1 MAQRSCG
8 GAAIGGRRR
17 SGAPTVRHA
26 GRVPRSSQ
34 PSLNREILA
43 LAVPAF
49 ATLIAEP
56 LLILADTLIV
66 GHLGTED
73 LGGLTLATSV
83 IGLLVGLSV
92 FLAYG
97 TTSVVSRRLGAG
109 DRAGALAGG
118 VDGIFLG
125 LILGAVYAAVLLPLG
140 PTILG
145 WYGATPEVTALG
157 ATYLRIVALGLPA
170 QLVILA
176 STGVLRGLQ
185 DTRTPLRVVVTINLI
200 NIALN
205 VTLVYG
211 VGLGIAGAAIGTTA
225 SQWVGAALLA
235 GAVIRGARAEEVP
248 LGFRPAGV
256 LAAARLGGWLVI
268 RNAALNLALLMT
280 TFTATSLGTAALAAH
295 QVINTLWTTVAFALD
310 AFAIAAQALV
320 GLRVG
325 AGDTAGARGVLGR
338 VLVWGLGFSVVVG
351 LLLVVLRTPLSTVF
365 SPDPAVQA
373 LVQQT
378 VLVLAVLAPVGAIAF
393 QLDGVLIG
401 AGDARFLALAG
412 LGATAAYAPFVAAVW
427 VTHAGLAWLWVA
439 YGAWLIARSLLLWL
453 RTRGDGWMHAHV

>member
-1 MAQRSCG
+1 MPASR
-8 GAAIGGRRR
+8 
-17 SGAPTVRHA
+17 PT
-26 GRVPRSSQ
+26 P
-34 PSLNREILA
+34 LNREILA

-56 LLILADTLIV
+56 LLILADTVII
-66 GHLGTED
+66 GHLGTAD
-73 LGGLTLATSV
+73 LGGLTLAASV
-83 IGLLVGLSV
+83 LGLLVGLSV

-109 DRAGALAGG
+109 DRVGALSGG

-125 LILGAVYAAVLLPLG
+125 VILGTLYAAVLVPLA
-140 PTILG
+140 PAILG
-145 WYGATPEVTALG
+145 LYGAAPDVTALG
-157 ATYLRIVALGLPA
+157 VIYLRIVACGLPA

-185 DTRTPLRVVVTINLI
+185 DTRTPLRVVVTINVI
-200 NIALN
+200 NVALN
-205 VTLVYG
+205 VILVYG
-211 VGLGIAGAAIGTTA
+211 VGLGIGGAALGTTV

-235 GAVIRGARAEEVP
+235 GAVIGGARREGVA
-248 LGFRPAGV
+248 LGFRPTGV

-280 TFTATSLGTAALAAH
+280 TFTATSLGTVALAAH

-325 AGDTAGARGVLGR
+325 AGDAAGARSVLSRVMAWGV
-338 VLVWGLGFSVVVG
+338 GFS
-351 LLLVVLRTPLSTVF
+351 LLVGGMLLVLRGPLSAAF
-365 SPDPAVQA
+365 SPDPDVQA

-378 VLVLAVLAPVGAIAF
+378 IVVLAVLAPIGAVAF

-401 AGDARFLALAG
+401 AGDARFLAWAG
-412 LGATAAYAPFVAAVW
+412 LAATAAYAPFVGTVW
-427 VTHAGLAWLWVA
+427 ALQAGLPWLWAA
-439 YGAWLIARSLLLWL
+439 YGAWLIARSVLLGL
-453 RTRGDGWMHAHV
+453 RTRGERWVHARV

>member
-1 MAQRSCG
+1 MG
-8 GAAIGGRRR
+8 
-17 SGAPTVRHA
+17 HA
-26 GRVPRSSQ
+26 ERVPQPS

-56 LLILADTLIV
+56 LLILADTFII
-66 GHLGTED
+66 GHLGTAD
-73 LGGLTLATSV
+73 LGGLTLASSV
-83 IGLLVGLSV
+83 LGLLVGLSV

-109 DRAGALAGG
+109 DRAGALSGG
-118 VDGIFLG
+118 IDGIFLG
-125 LILGAVYAAVLLPLG
+125 LLLGTVYAAVLVPAAPLL
-140 PTILG
+140 LG
-145 WYGATPEVTALG
+145 LYGGASDVTALG
-157 ATYLRIVALGLPA
+157 ATYLRVVALGLPA

-185 DTRTPLRVVVTINLI
+185 DTRTPLRVVVTINLL

-205 VTLVYG
+205 VLLVYG
-211 VGLGIAGAAIGTTA
+211 LNLGIGGAAAGTAA
-225 SQWVGAALLA
+225 SQWVGAALLS
-235 GAVIRGARAEEVP
+235 GAVLRGARAAGVS
-248 LGFRPAGV
+248 LRFRPHGV
-256 LAAARLGGWLVI
+256 LVAARLGGWLVI

-280 TFTATSLGTAALAAH
+280 TLTATSLGTVALAAH

-320 GLRVG
+320 GVRVG

-338 VLVWGLGFSVVVG
+338 VLVWGVGFSVIVG
-351 LLLVVLRTPLSTVF
+351 GVLLAVRVPLSGAF

-378 VLVLAVLAPVGAIAF
+378 VIVLALLAPIGAVAF

-412 LGATAAYAPFVAAVW
+412 LGATAAYTPFVAGVW
-427 VTHAGLAWLWVA
+427 ANHAGLAWLWAA
-439 YGAWLIARSLLLWL
+439 YGAWLIARSVLLWT
-453 RTRGDGWMHAHV
+453 RTRSDAWMHAQA

>member
-1 MAQRSCG
+1 MSAS
-8 GAAIGGRRR
+8 
-17 SGAPTVRHA
+17 P
-26 GRVPRSSQ
+26 Q
-34 PSLNREILA
+34 PSLNKEILA

-56 LLILADTLIV
+56 LLILADTLII

-73 LGGLTLATSV
+73 LGGLTLASSV
-83 IGLLVGLSV
+83 LGLLVGLSV

-125 LILGAVYAAVLLPLG
+125 VLLGAAYAVMLVPFAPAILGL
-140 PTILG
+140 
-145 WYGATPEVTALG
+145 YGAAPEVTALG

-185 DTRTPLRVVVTINLI
+185 DTRTPLRVVVTINVI
-200 NIALN
+200 NVALN

-235 GAVIRGARAEEVP
+235 GAVIRGARREGVP
-248 LGFRPAGV
+248 LGFRPAGI
-256 LAAARLGGWLVI
+256 LHAAKLGGWLVI

-325 AGDTAGARGVLGR
+325 AGDAAGARGVLAR
-338 VLVWGLGFSVVVG
+338 VLAWGLGFSVVVG
-351 LLLVVLRTPLSTVF
+351 LLLVVLRGPLSTLF

-378 VLVLAVLAPVGAIAF
+378 IIVLAVLAPVGAVAF

-401 AGDARFLALAG
+401 AGDARFLAIAG
-412 LGATAAYAPFVAAVW
+412 VGATAAYAPFVATVW
-427 VTHAGLAWLWVA
+427 FTHAGLAWLWVA
-439 YGAWLIARSLLLWL
+439 YGAWLIARSVLLGL
-453 RTRGDGWMHAHV
+453 RTRGTAWMHAEV

>member
-1 MAQRSCG
+1 MSAS
-8 GAAIGGRRR
+8 
-17 SGAPTVRHA
+17 T
-26 GRVPRSSQ
+26 Q
-34 PSLNREILA
+34 PSLNKEILA

-56 LLILADTLIV
+56 LLILADTLII

-73 LGGLTLATSV
+73 LGGLTLASSV
-83 IGLLVGLSV
+83 LGLLVGLSV

-109 DRAGALAGG
+109 DRAGALSGG

-125 LILGAVYAAVLLPLG
+125 VLLGAAYAVVLVPFAPAILGL
-140 PTILG
+140 
-145 WYGATPEVTALG
+145 YGAAPEVTALG

-211 VGLGIAGAAIGTTA
+211 VGLGIAGAAIGTTL

-235 GAVIRGARAEEVP
+235 GAVIRGARREGVP

-256 LAAARLGGWLVI
+256 LHAAKLGGWLVI

-325 AGDTAGARGVLGR
+325 AGDAAGARGVLAR
-338 VLVWGLGFSVVVG
+338 VLAWGLGFSVIVG
-351 LLLVVLRTPLSTVF
+351 LILVVLRAPLSTLF
-365 SPDPAVQA
+365 SPDPAVQT

-378 VLVLAVLAPVGAIAF
+378 IVVLAILAPVGAIAF

-401 AGDARFLALAG
+401 AGDARYLAIAG
-412 LGATAAYAPFVAAVW
+412 IGATAAYAPFVAIVW
-427 VTHAGLAWLWVA
+427 FTHAGLPWLWVA
-439 YGAWLIARSLLLWL
+439 YGAWLIARSVLLGL
-453 RTRGDGWMHAHV
+453 RTRGTAWMHAEV

>member
-1 MAQRSCG
+1 M
-8 GAAIGGRRR
+8 
-17 SGAPTVRHA
+17 RHA
-26 GRVPRSSQ
+26 GGVSAPR
-34 PSLNREILA
+34 PASLNREILA
-43 LAVPAF
+43 LAIPAF

-56 LLILADTLIV
+56 LLILADTLII
-66 GHLGTED
+66 GHLGTAD
-73 LGGLTLATSV
+73 LGGLTLASSV
-83 IGLLVGLSV
+83 IGVLVGLSV

-109 DRAGALAGG
+109 DRAGALSGG

-125 LILGAVYAAVLLPLG
+125 VILGALYAAVLAPFG
-140 PTILG
+140 SVILG
-145 WYGATPEVTALG
+145 LYGAAPDVTALG
-157 ATYLRIVALGLPA
+157 ATYLRIVAFGLPA

-200 NIALN
+200 NIGLN

-211 VGLGIAGAAIGTTA
+211 AGLGIAGAALGTTL

-235 GAVIRGARAEEVP
+235 GAVIRGARREGVP

-256 LAAARLGGWLVI
+256 LAAARMGGWLVI

-295 QVINTLWTTVAFALD
+295 QVINTLWSTVAFALD

-325 AGDTAGARGVLGR
+325 AGDAAGARGVLGR
-338 VLVWGLGFSVVVG
+338 VMAWGVGFSLVVGG
-351 LLLVVLRTPLSTVF
+351 LLLLLRGPLSVAF

-378 VLVLAVLAPVGAIAF
+378 IVVLAILAPIGAVAF

-412 LGATAAYAPFVAAVW
+412 LDATAAYAPFVGTVW
-427 VTHAGLAWLWVA
+427 ALHAGLPWLWVA
-439 YGAWLIARSLLLWL
+439 YGAWLIARSVLLGL
-453 RTRGDGWMHAHV
+453 RTRGERWMHATV